1 MLAVEGIPVLAET
14 LMGLVVGVAMQAKQ
28 AEQVRRFCSS
38 LVKVCS
44 GQGTGI

>member
-14 LMGLVVGVAMQAKQ
+14 LMGLVVGVAIQ

-44 GQGTGI
+44 GQGTRI